1 MFQQSSSEGRSSG
14 FQDLL
19 RDPRY
24 CHFFDL
30 FNEGKYFEAHE
41 VLEGL
46 WLPLRGT
53 PEADY
58 FKGLIQLAGAFV
70 HERKHRIQPAI
81 ALLDLAEKN
90 LYKYGPHMLGIQLEP
105 VLGLIAEWK
114 AALRK
119 PEVLQSTVQPHLR
132 TPKE

>member
-1 MFQQSSSEGRSSG
+1 MCQQSSSEGRSSG

-30 FNEGKYFEAHE
+30 FNEGQYFEAHE
-41 VLEGL
+41 VLEEL

-81 ALLDLAEKN
+81 ALLELAEKN
-90 LYKYGPHMLGIQLEP
+90 LSRYTPAMLGIRLEA
-105 VLGLIAEWK
+105 VLVLIAEWK

-119 PEVLQSTVQPHLR
+119 PEVLRSTSRPHLQ
-132 TPKE
+132 PL